1 MSNKEFALTNKDF
14 LSACLKAD
22 TPATKRQ
29 ASKWRN
35 NKGKAWK
42 EGR

>member
-1 MSNKEFALTNKDF
+1 MSNKEFANMDVAF
-14 LSACLKAD
+14 IEACKRVNI
-22 TPATKRQ
+22 PATKRQ

-35 NKGKAWK
+35 NKGKAWR